1 MGGKKETKREID
13 SSRTTPLPL
22 SASSPSPSPSPT
34 SSPSL
39 PSSFL
44 EPGTGSETEWQM
56 IVANG
61 RKISALVD
69 DVHDIASQWEEVRDQ
84 LRMYGTRDLW
94 MPTQKNG
101 SYTNTNT
108 NTTPRLALLDSL
120 HALSYHLGTCT
131 TLLPELPAHLV
142 ALLVKIRI
150 TIKQTHTAVLQL
162 NRRRPDDV
170 RELTRQCTIRVDA
183 ILQYLERVVG
193 VINEILVA
201 DGEAKKGVNIV
212 WSHLTG
218 CETWLDEQ
226 VQDRLNSLQLGF
238 WARWTKGTPVATRN
252 KSEQEQWENLQRA
265 KLIRQSSEETL
276 QDLLKALKNVGG
288 SMKALREVM
297 DGPINMDG
305 SGSWALEVHLGGLDA
320 QLSLFNECERQLQQE
335 TGQQEKGQ
343 QETG

>member
-1 MGGKKETKREID
+1 
-13 SSRTTPLPL
+13 
-22 SASSPSPSPSPT
+22 
-34 SSPSL
+34 
-39 PSSFL
+39 
-44 EPGTGSETEWQM
+44 M

-69 DVHDIASQWEEVRDQ
+69 DVHDMASQWEEVRDQ

-120 HALSYHLGTCT
+120 HALTYHLGTCT

-150 TIKQTHTAVLQL
+150 TIKQTHAAVLQL

-183 ILQYLERVVG
+183 VLQYLERVVG

-201 DGEAKKGVNIV
+201 DEEAKKGVNTV
-212 WSHLTG
+212 WYGLTG

-226 VQDRLNSLQLGF
+226 VQDRLNSPQPGF
-238 WARWTKGTPVATRN
+238 LARWTEGTAVATRN
-252 KSEQEQWENLQRA
+252 KPEQEQWENLQRA
-265 KLIRQSSEETL
+265 KLIREIL
-276 QDLLKALKNVGG
+276 GG
-288 SMKALREVM
+288 DDARSAESTEKGWRFY
-297 DGPINMDG
+297 DGPSQG
-305 SGSWALEVHLGGLDA
+305 VG
-320 QLSLFNECERQLQQE
+320 
-335 TGQQEKGQ
+335 
-343 QETG
+343 